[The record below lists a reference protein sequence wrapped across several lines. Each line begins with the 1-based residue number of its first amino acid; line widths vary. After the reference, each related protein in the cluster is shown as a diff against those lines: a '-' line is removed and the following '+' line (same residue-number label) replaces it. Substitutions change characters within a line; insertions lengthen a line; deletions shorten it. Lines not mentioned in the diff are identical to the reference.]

1 MAGILLAI
9 TADEDATRRFGAA
22 LAARLAPDGVLLLS
36 GDLGAGKTVL
46 TQGLADGL
54 GIAARE
60 VQSPTFTLVREHSAP
75 GGVRLVHVDL
85 YRLRPEEAF
94 DVGIEELLAGPGVK
108 VVEWAE
114 RLPFAVPGALHLE
127 LRRGRGGRE
136 IRRLD
141 GDGGDDG
148 GPDGGPD
155 GGVD

>member
-1 MAGILLAI
+1 VAGVLLAT

-22 LAARLAPDGVLLLS
+22 LASRLAPDGVLLLS

-54 GIAARE
+54 GIATSE

-75 GGVRLVHVDL
+75 GGVRLLHVDL
-85 YRLRPEEAF
+85 YRLRPEETL

-127 LRRGRGGRE
+127 LRRGDGGRE
-136 IRRLD
+136 IRRLE
-141 GDGGDDG
+141 GEGG
-148 GPDGGPD
+148 GPE